1 MGVDA
6 KAKAAVKKPAAHPN
20 TWVFFDGD
28 FARYNDVKL
37 GLMTHALHYGTA
49 VFEGIRAYWNQQKNQ
64 LYLLQAAAHY
74 DRMKRSANVMRMTL
88 PYSTEELVNFTI
100 DLLRRNEFK
109 SDVYVRPL
117 LYTSS
122 EEIGVR
128 LHNLNRAFF
137 IYAIPFGNYVEI
149 EAGIRCMVSSW
160 RRVPDQSL
168 PARAKITGSYAQA
181 ALAKSEAVEG
191 GFDEA
196 IVLSIDGHVSE
207 GSAEN
212 LFMLKDG
219 AFVTPPVTDDI
230 LEGVTRQL
238 LIKVIGDELNLPV
251 LERSIDRTEL
261 YTCDELLLCGTGA
274 QISPVIEVDRRPVGN
289 GKVGEFTQAEVVEVP
304 VADGGDGTVEALV
317 SANHG
322 DYRAAQVEGPLG
334 DPVSAQYGL
343 IESGR
348 KAVVELATASGLTL
362 IPLSRRDPRRTST
375 YGFGQLLEAARRD
388 GAETIIAGIGG
399 SATNDGGAGMAQA
412 LGYRLLDADGRDLP
426 RGGAA
431 LSRLRRIESAGFDRG
446 WRSVAVKV
454 ACDVTNP
461 LTGPSGASAIYGP
474 QEGADAAAVR
484 ELAAAVGRRAEVSER
499 DLGRRV
505 AGTPGAA

>member
-6 KAKAAVKKPAAHPN
+6 KAKAALKKPAAHPN

-88 PYSTEELVNFTI
+88 PHSTEELVNFTL

-137 IYAIPFGNYVEI
+137 IYAIPFGNYVEV

-196 IVLSIDGHVSE
+196 IVLSVDGHVSE

-212 LFMLKDG
+212 IFLLMNG
-219 AFVTPPVTDDI
+219 EFVTPAPTENI
-230 LEGVTRQL
+230 LLGITRDT
-238 LIKVIGDELNLPV
+238 IIELARREFGRITR
-251 LERSIDRTEL
+251 ERQVDRTEL
-261 YTCDELLLCGTGA
+261 YEIG
-274 QISPVIEVDRRPVGN
+274 
-289 GKVGEFTQAEVVEVP
+289 
-304 VADGGDGTVEALV
+304 
-317 SANHG
+317 
-322 DYRAAQVEGPLG
+322 RAHV
-334 DPVSAQYGL
+334 
-343 IESGR
+343 
-348 KAVVELATASGLTL
+348 
-362 IPLSRRDPRRTST
+362 
-375 YGFGQLLEAARRD
+375 
-388 GAETIIAGIGG
+388 
-399 SATNDGGAGMAQA
+399 
-412 LGYRLLDADGRDLP
+412 
-426 RGGAA
+426 
-431 LSRLRRIESAGFDRG
+431 
-446 WRSVAVKV
+446 
-454 ACDVTNP
+454 
-461 LTGPSGASAIYGP
+461 
-474 QEGADAAAVR
+474 
-484 ELAAAVGRRAEVSER
+484 
-499 DLGRRV
+499 
-505 AGTPGAA
+505 